1 LVREATRIDGARIVI
16 PSQDAG
22 LIARLSHRLGRDKV
36 TIDSCGLSLPH
47 TRRTTIVLR
56 EEGYNAPAPILTQY
70 HFPVSDPDKPA
81 FAVQRVTAALLTI
94 DTHAY
99 VLNELGTGKT
109 RCILWAFDYLRSRD
123 MVRKILVICPIS
135 AMERTWAK
143 ELMDEF
149 PWLRF
154 QVLYGDKARRLKRLA
169 DERADVYIINHE
181 GVATILPDLIARKDI
196 NAVCADELA
205 VYRDGR
211 SKRTEKFRELAT
223 SKTWV
228 WGLTGSPCPRA
239 VTDVWGP
246 CSAITPA
253 TIPRWFTIFRAQL
266 MDKDPFRMHKWNPKP
281 GAEERAVACMTP
293 SVRFKLSDVT
303 ELPPNTK
310 QYYEASLT
318 PEQKHIYSEM
328 RRTAI
333 AMIGSVKIDALNA
346 GAILS
351 KLLQISLGW
360 VYNREGKTVALDNVP
375 RLQLILDLI
384 DSAIRKVILF
394 APFKSSIN
402 GLSKMLTV
410 NKIDH
415 CIVTGD
421 VPASKRAA
429 IFGDFQDTPR
439 YKVLLAHP
447 VCMAHSLTLTAAT
460 TTIWAAPVTSLDT
473 FMQANARFFRVGQDE
488 KTLTAMVGGTPAEE
502 RMYKLLGNNESVQNN
517 FLSILEAR
525 SDQLLGAVA

>member
-1 LVREATRIDGARIVI
+1 M
-16 PSQDAG
+16 
-22 LIARLSHRLGRDKV
+22 
-36 TIDSCGLSLPH
+36 PH

-56 EEGYNAPAPILTQY
+56 EEGYHAPAPILTQY
-70 HFPVSDPDKPA
+70 HFPVSDADKPA
-81 FAVQRVTAALLTI
+81 FAVQRVTSALLTI

-109 RCILWAFDYLRSRD
+109 RCILWAFDYLRGRG
-123 MVRKILVICPIS
+123 MVEKMLVICPIS
-135 AMERTWAK
+135 AMERTWGK

-154 QVLYGDKARRLKRLA
+154 QVLHGTKQRRLQRLA
-169 DERADVYIINHE
+169 KDADVYIVNHD
-181 GVATILPDLIARKDI
+181 GLGTILSELIARKDI
-196 NAVCADELA
+196 NSLCADELA

-211 SKRTEKFRELAT
+211 SNRTEKFRQLAA
-223 SKTWV
+223 SKVWV
-228 WGLTGSPCPRA
+228 WGLTGSPIPKA

-246 CSAITPA
+246 CSAITPK
-253 TIPRWFTIFRAQL
+253 TIPRWFTTFRAQL
-266 MDKDPFRMHKWNPKP
+266 MDKDPFRMHKWIAKP
-281 GAEERAVACMTP
+281 GAEERAVACMQP
-293 SVRFKLSDVT
+293 SVRFKLSDVA
-303 ELPPNTK
+303 ELPPNVKT
-310 QYYEASLT
+310 YYEASLT
-318 PEQKHIYSEM
+318 AQQDTIYNEM

-333 AMIGSVKIDALNA
+333 SLIGTDKVDALNA

-351 KLLQISLGW
+351 KLLQISLGY
-360 VYNREGKTVALDNVP
+360 VYTREGKTVELDNVP

-384 DSAIRKVILF
+384 DSASRKVILF

-402 GLSKMLTV
+402 GLAKMLTA

-415 CIVTGD
+415 AIVTGD
-421 VPASKRAA
+421 VSPAKRPT

-460 TTIWAAPVTSLDT
+460 TTIWAAPVTSLET
-473 FMQANARFFRVGQDE
+473 FQQANARFFRVGQNE
-488 KTLTAMVGGTPAEE
+488 KTLVAMIGGTPVEK
-502 RMYKLLGNNESVQNN
+502 RMYKLLGANESIQNN

-525 SDQLLGAVA
+525 SDQLLEVA